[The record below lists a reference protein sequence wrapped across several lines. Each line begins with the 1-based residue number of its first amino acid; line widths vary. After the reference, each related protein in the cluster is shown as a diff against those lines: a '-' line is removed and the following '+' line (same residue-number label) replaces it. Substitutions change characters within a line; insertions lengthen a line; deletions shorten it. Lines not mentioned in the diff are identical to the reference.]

1 MDKDIVNQNSVN
13 ETIGYELAT
22 VAGGCFWCI
31 EGVFKRQ
38 KGVVSV
44 VSGYAGGDVENPS
57 YTQVSTGDTGH
68 VEAVQITFDPQ
79 QIGYA
84 DILRIFWRQFDPT
97 DAGGSFGDR
106 GPQYESRI
114 FYHSALQKQV
124 AQISKQE
131 LQDSNT
137 FADAVVT
144 PIIAFTNFY
153 PAEEYHQ
160 EYSKKNTGHYERYR
174 FFSGRDKFI
183 KESWGDTPL
192 ILGEQPLFKNEFE
205 NTDAEA
211 DLSIKYQKP
220 DDSVLRKTLTNTQ
233 YKVTQLDRTEPS
245 FNNEYWDNKAPGI
258 YVDIASGEPLFSST
272 AKYNSG
278 TGWPSFYQPID
289 KRFITEHVDRKL
301 FNTRTEIRSKFA
313 DSHLGHV
320 FEDGPAP
327 TGLRYCMNSSAMRF
341 IALEDMLQEGYG
353 EYLYL
358 FEEDE

>member
-1 MDKDIVNQNSVN
+1 MDKDAVGQKN
-13 ETIGYELAT
+13 ENIGYELAT

-38 KGVVSV
+38 KGVISV

-57 YTQVSTGDTGH
+57 YTQVSAGGTGH
-68 VEAVQITFDPQ
+68 VEAVQITFDPL
-79 QIGYA
+79 QISYA

-97 DAGGSFGDR
+97 DADGSFGDR
-106 GPQYESRI
+106 GSQYESRI

-124 AQISKQE
+124 AELSKQE

-137 FADAVVT
+137 FADPVVT

-160 EYSKKNTGHYERYR
+160 EYYKKNTGHYERYR
-174 FFSGRDKFI
+174 LFSGRDKFI
-183 KESWGDTPL
+183 QESWGDTPL
-192 ILGEQPLFKNEFE
+192 KLGGEDPSKKDVE
-205 NTDAEA
+205 DS
-211 DLSIKYQKP
+211 LSKKYQKP
-220 DDSVLRKTLTNTQ
+220 DDSVLRKTLTKTQ
-233 YKVTQLDRTEPS
+233 YKVTQQDGTEPS
-245 FNNEYWDNKAPGI
+245 FDNEYWNNKKVGI
-258 YVDIASGEPLFSST
+258 YVDIVSGEPLFCST

-278 TGWPSFYQPID
+278 TGWPSFTQPID
-289 KRFITEHVDRKL
+289 KGLVTEHVDRKL
-301 FNTRTEIRSKFA
+301 FSTRTEVRSKFA
-313 DSHLGHV
+313 NSHLGHV

-341 IALEDMLQEGYG
+341 IAQEDMQQQGYG